1 MMAAAAHATRGT
13 LPGLPMPAT
22 IDQLLKV
29 CKEVIAPLVRSDG
42 GELYLVAV
50 EPDHLTLHLAG
61 TCSGC
66 PGAVLTTR
74 GVIEPAVHAVAPSA
88 RVVVTNGSKVPEGAS
103 LVS

>member
-1 MMAAAAHATRGT
+1 MA
-13 LPGLPMPAT
+13 AT

-29 CKEVIAPLVRSDG
+29 CKEVIAPLIRADG

-61 TCSGC
+61 ICAGC

-88 RVVVTNGSKVPEGAS
+88 RVVVTNGVKVPEGAS

>member
-1 MMAAAAHATRGT
+1 MA
-13 LPGLPMPAT
+13 AT

-29 CKEVIAPLVRSDG
+29 CKDVIAPLIRSDG

-50 EPDHLTLHLAG
+50 EPDHLTLHIAG

-74 GVIEPAVHAVAPSA
+74 GVIEPAVHAVAPTA
-88 RVVVTNGSKVPEGAS
+88 RVVVTNGVKVPEGAS
-103 LVS
+103 LVG

>member
-1 MMAAAAHATRGT
+1 MA
-13 LPGLPMPAT
+13 AT

-29 CKEVIAPLVRSDG
+29 CREVISPLVRADG
-42 GELYLVAV
+42 GELWLVAV

-61 TCSGC
+61 TCAGC

-88 RVVVTNGSKVPEGAS
+88 RVVVTSGARVPEGAS
-103 LVS
+103 IVS

>member
-1 MMAAAAHATRGT
+1 
-13 LPGLPMPAT
+13 MPAT

-29 CKEVIAPLVRSDG
+29 CKDVIAPLIRADG

-66 PGAVLTTR
+66 PGAVLTAR

-88 RVVVTNGSKVPEGAS
+88 RVIVTNGVKVPEGAS

>member
-1 MMAAAAHATRGT
+1 MA
-13 LPGLPMPAT
+13 AT

-29 CKEVIAPLVRSDG
+29 CKEVIAPLIRADG

-74 GVIEPAVHAVAPSA
+74 GVIEPAIHAVAPSA

>member
-1 MMAAAAHATRGT
+1 MAAS
-13 LPGLPMPAT
+13 
-22 IDQLLKV
+22 IDKLLKV
-29 CKEVIAPLVRSDG
+29 CREVIAPLVRADG
-42 GELYLVAV
+42 GELYVVAV

-88 RVVVTNGSKVPEGAS
+88 RVVVSSGARVPEGAS
-103 LVS
+103 IIA

>member
-1 MMAAAAHATRGT
+1 MGAS
-13 LPGLPMPAT
+13 

-29 CKEVIAPLVRSDG
+29 CKEVIAPLVRADG

-88 RVVVTNGSKVPEGAS
+88 RVVVTNGAKVPDGAS

>member
-1 MMAAAAHATRGT
+1 MA
-13 LPGLPMPAT
+13 AT

-29 CKEVIAPLVRSDG
+29 CKDVIAPLIRADG

-74 GVIEPAVHAVAPSA
+74 GVIEPAIHAVAPSA
-88 RVVVTNGSKVPEGAS
+88 RVIVTNGVKVPDGAS
-103 LVS
+103 LVG

>member
-1 MMAAAAHATRGT
+1 MA
-13 LPGLPMPAT
+13 AT

-29 CKEVIAPLVRSDG
+29 CKEVIAPLIRADG

-61 TCSGC
+61 VCSGC

-88 RVVVTNGSKVPEGAS
+88 RVVVTNGVKVPEGAS
-103 LVS
+103 LVTP

>member
-1 MMAAAAHATRGT
+1 MA
-13 LPGLPMPAT
+13 AT

-29 CKEVIAPLVRSDG
+29 CKEVIAPLIRADG

-103 LVS
+103 LVSPAA

>member
-1 MMAAAAHATRGT
+1 MA
-13 LPGLPMPAT
+13 AT

-29 CKEVIAPLVRSDG
+29 CKEVIAPLIRADG

-66 PGAVLTTR
+66 PGAVLTSR
-74 GVIEPAVHAVAPSA
+74 GVIEPAIHAVAPTA
-88 RVVVTNGSKVPEGAS
+88 RVVVTNGVKVPEGAS
-103 LVS
+103 LVG

>member
-1 MMAAAAHATRGT
+1 M
-13 LPGLPMPAT
+13 
-22 IDQLLKV
+22 
-29 CKEVIAPLVRSDG
+29 IAPLVRADG

-50 EPDHLTLHLAG
+50 ESDHLTLHLAG

-103 LVS
+103 LVG